1 MFMTPDF
8 EKIYKN
14 IDSNELTTRIREFR
28 KLNIRNMSTSELG
41 EAVYKVLL
49 VNNSFI
55 FPTRGLN
62 YPARTLFFRVR
73 KLDGSIIP
81 NKNLSTLSD
90 FWNPPSEVI
99 LNYGRLNKPNESLL
113 YTSPDFNVSIQEM
126 KIKNGEYFAL
136 IKYESKEVIKTNSI
150 TSDIDFRALNIN
162 DPKAQLNLNIINDF
176 LKDEFSRD
184 VGIGTEYL
192 YKTSEFISKVF
203 FDLPPRS
210 MQDAWLYSSMWDK
223 TNYNVCFRPEIAKEL
238 LELKGAVIAK
248 LDDNL
253 NTNCYA
259 IGYVSK
265 INNNVLFEA
274 IGSDMQKELFPEICP
289 TKN

>member
-1 MFMTPDF
+1 MTPDF

-41 EAVYKVLL
+41 EAVYKVLV
-49 VNNSFI
+49 VNNRFT
-55 FPTRGLN
+55 FPTRTLN
-62 YPARTLFFRVR
+62 YQACTIFFRVR

-113 YTSPDFNVSIQEM
+113 YTSPDPNLCIQEM
-126 KIKNGEYFAL
+126 KIKTGEYFAL
-136 IKYESKEVIKTNSI
+136 IKYESKEVIKANPIS
-150 TSDIDFRALNIN
+150 SDIDFKAFNIN

-184 VGIGTEYL
+184 VGVGTEYL
-192 YKTSEFISKVF
+192 YKTSEFIAKNF
-203 FDLPPRS
+203 FDLPPRA
-210 MQDAWLYSSMWDK
+210 MQDAWLYSSIWDK
-223 TNYNVCFRPEIAKEL
+223 TNYNICFRPEIAKEL

-248 LDDNL
+248 LDDNR
-253 NTNCYA
+253 NINCYA
-259 IGYVSK
+259 ISYVSK
-265 INNNVLFEA
+265 INNNVQFET
-274 IGSDMQKELFPEICP
+274 IESDMKKELFPEICP
-289 TKN
+289 N